1 MSSKILFVFE
11 GTRPDTNY
19 AKGLQKNFM
28 HGEAIIHTVY
38 CAEIYQ
44 LYEEIKADT
53 FLDTFS
59 LLKERVSSNNESLSE
74 FEASDFSEIY
84 LFFDYDGHASKAS
97 DDKIKELLEFFNQ
110 ETEHGRLLLSYP
122 MVESL
127 RHYSEKIDFKNLR
140 VKAKENIRYKQLVGE
155 TADKKYLDIK
165 KYDKSVWNMLIREHL
180 NKLNFLMTEEYILPQ
195 QYYSQKDIFD
205 QQLVKYLIPDNM
217 VAVLSAFPVFICD
230 YYGTSNIENILSK

>member
-1 MSSKILFVFE
+1 MSNKILFVFE
-11 GTRPDTNY
+11 GTKPDTNY

-28 HGEAIIHTVY
+28 QGEAVIHTVY

-59 LLKERVSSNNESLSE
+59 LLKERNSSNSEALSE

-97 DDKIKELLEFFNQ
+97 DDKIVELLEFFDE

-127 RHYSEKIDFKNLR
+127 RHYSDNIDFKNLR
-140 VKAKENIRYKQLVGE
+140 VKAKENIKYKNLVGE

-165 KYDKSVWNMLIREHL
+165 KFDRNTWNVLIREHL
-180 NKLNFLMTEEYILPQ
+180 NKLNFLMTEQYSLPE
-195 QYYSQKDIFD
+195 QYHAQSDIFN
-205 QQLVKYLIPDNM
+205 QQLHKHLIPSNM

-230 YYGTSNIENILSK
+230 YYGANKMGEILK